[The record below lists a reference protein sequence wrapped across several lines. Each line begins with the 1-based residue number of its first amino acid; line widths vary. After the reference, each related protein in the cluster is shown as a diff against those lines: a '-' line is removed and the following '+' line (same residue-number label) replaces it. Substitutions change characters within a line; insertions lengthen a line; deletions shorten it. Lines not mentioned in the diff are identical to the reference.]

1 MAETKEYVLKI
12 QIGGSGAKKLKEK
25 EDEEGKNPTVR
36 ETLQSVIKTTK
47 SLAAA
52 TGVSIVAGQVLNYVS
67 GRVEIETGNSQLQD
81 EINAAKKIGG
91 QISAIAMGAIFGG
104 LAGAG
109 LATLSVGVDYM
120 LSVDSYNFNKKL
132 NAAQLSIQRERAGL
146 AWAVN
151 NSRRV

>member
-1 MAETKEYVLKI
+1 MAETKEYILKI

-52 TGVSIVAGQVLNYVS
+52 TGVSIVAGQVLNYVT